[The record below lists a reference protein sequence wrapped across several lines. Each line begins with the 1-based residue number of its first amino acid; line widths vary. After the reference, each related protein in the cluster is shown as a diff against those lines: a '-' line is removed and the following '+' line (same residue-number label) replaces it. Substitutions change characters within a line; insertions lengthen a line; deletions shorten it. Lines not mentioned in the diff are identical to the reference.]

1 MNTVEG
7 LVVRV
12 DARQCDVEIA
22 GEMRA
27 ALMRGRLFENRG
39 IDKMPIA
46 VGDRVMLH
54 ENGDELAIQEGLPRD
69 NLFARRVTGEETRRQ
84 LLAVNVDQV
93 VIVACFG
100 TPPFSS
106 ITTDRILAACSFAS
120 IPAVL
125 VLNKSDKAKRGK
137 RRRVMETYQT
147 GGFKIIETSAADE
160 TGIDDFADVV
170 RGKRSVLYG
179 LSGVGKSSLLNLIES
194 GLGLKT
200 REISKSLKSGR
211 HTTTFARLYHLEM
224 GGSVIDTPGVRAF
237 RPHGIPSGELRLH
250 WPEFAELGRECDYD
264 DCTHRHEPGCK
275 VTAAVDADEIAA
287 SRYRSYESLLCELE
301 EIEAN
306 RD

>member
-22 GEMRA
+22 GELRA
-27 ALMRGRLFENRG
+27 ALMRGRLFESRG
-39 IDKMPIA
+39 VDKMPIA
-46 VGDRVMLH
+46 VGDRVLCH
-54 ENGDELAIQEGLPRD
+54 ESSDELAIEEVLPRD
-69 NLFARRVTGEETRRQ
+69 NLFARRVTGEESRRQ
-84 LLAVNVDQV
+84 LLAANVHQV

-106 ITTDRILAACSFAS
+106 ITTDRILAACSYAR
-120 IPAVL
+120 IPALL

-137 RRRVMETYQT
+137 RRKIMETYQA
-147 GGFKIIETSAADE
+147 GGFTIIETSASDK
-160 TGIDDFADVV
+160 TGIDEFADVI

-179 LSGVGKSSLLNLIES
+179 LSGVGKSSLLNLIEP

-250 WPEFAELGRECDYD
+250 WPEFAELGRECDYA
-264 DCTHRHEPGCK
+264 DCTHRHEPECK
-275 VTAAVDADEIAA
+275 VVAALEAGDIPA
-287 SRYRSYESLLCELE
+287 SRYRSYESLLAELE